1 MFSRYV
7 VHGELRNTR
16 MPGKEPAKGG
26 EGKRTTPKELEKA
39 QDARTLRRGATPG
52 TRGAAGQPG
61 PLAVCSATLG
71 GAPSQ
76 ESWFPAPRPG
86 SGPHTT
92 RPADSRFSPSMDK
105 CLATLRQ
112 HGVVGR
118 NSWPVGCRV
127 RGIAAAAPA
136 PPMPRL
142 QGHRAPQGGVLRVRV
157 PQLQPLRWRQPPA
170 PPGRADGAA

>member
-1 MFSRYV
+1 MEPQIIRGRPGWPKTY
-7 VHGELRNTR
+7 TR
-16 MPGKEPAKGG
+16 VL
-26 EGKRTTPKELEKA
+26 TTL
-39 QDARTLRRGATPG
+39 PG
-52 TRGAAGQPG
+52 TAY
-61 PLAVCSATLG
+61 
-71 GAPSQ
+71 
-76 ESWFPAPRPG
+76 G

-142 QGHRAPQGGVLRVRV
+142 QGHRASQRGLLRVRV

-170 PPGRADGAA
+170 PPGRADGAGRCPAAAPRERARGRLTCGRFLCCQGCDRAHCRCTELRQQLPRICCRTKPS